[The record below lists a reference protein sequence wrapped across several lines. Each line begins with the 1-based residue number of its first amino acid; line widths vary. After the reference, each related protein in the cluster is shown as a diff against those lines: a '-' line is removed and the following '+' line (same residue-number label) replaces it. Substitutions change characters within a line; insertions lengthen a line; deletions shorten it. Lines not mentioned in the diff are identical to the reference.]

1 MSYFYGTTFLFS
13 GLFLINMLFSY
24 QSKHIDPAFWATLK
38 YHIIAFPLFL
48 IANILIG
55 YGIKFGFKAIQNLTF
70 VLVTSKGIEIV
81 ISLLMGYLFFKE
93 VPTWKTLLGFS
104 IMIVGIIVSKI
115 K

>member
-1 MSYFYGTTFLFS
+1 MSYFYGATFLFS
-13 GLFLINMLFSY
+13 GLFLINLLFSY

-38 YHIIAFPLFL
+38 YQLFAFPLFL
-48 IANILIG
+48 IANMLIG

-81 ISLLMGYLFFKE
+81 ISILMGYLFFKE
-93 VPTWKTLLGFS
+93 VPSWKTALGFF
-104 IMIVGIIVSKI
+104 IMIAGIIISKI

>member
-1 MSYFYGTTFLFS
+1 MSYFYSATFLFS

-24 QSKHIDPAFWATLK
+24 QNKHIDPAFWATLK
-38 YHIIAFPLFL
+38 YQIFAFPLFL
-48 IANILIG
+48 TANMLIG

-81 ISLLMGYLFFKE
+81 ISVLMGYLFFKE
-93 VPTWKTLLGFS
+93 VPTWKTLLGFF
-104 IMIVGIIVSKI
+104 IMIVGIIISKI

>member
-1 MSYFYGTTFLFS
+1 MSYFYGATFLFS

-24 QSKHIDPAFWATLK
+24 QNKHIDPAFWATLK
-38 YHIIAFPLFL
+38 YHIFAFPLFL

-93 VPTWKTLLGFS
+93 VPTWKTLLGFF